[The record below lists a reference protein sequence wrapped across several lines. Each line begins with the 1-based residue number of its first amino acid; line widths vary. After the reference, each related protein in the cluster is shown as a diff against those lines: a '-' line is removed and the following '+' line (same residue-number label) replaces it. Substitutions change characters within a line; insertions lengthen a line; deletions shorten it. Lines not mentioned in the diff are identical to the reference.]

1 MHTCAAYEGNVY
13 DALLIICCTAYMS
26 NTCSTTYKLHIS
38 FLHIW
43 HAKAYMP
50 KMCTAY
56 KFIIHISFLYDAY
69 KKCFIFCILRIY
81 VSYMTNI
88 CFSTAFML
96 HICIVQHIYAT
107 HMLYR
112 IYAPHMVSRIYS
124 RSNI

>member
-56 KFIIHISFLYDAY
+56 KFIIHISFLYNFEAEQNPAWPTPRCG
-69 KKCFIFCILRIY
+69 KL
-81 VSYMTNI
+81 
-88 CFSTAFML
+88 
-96 HICIVQHIYAT
+96 
-107 HMLYR
+107 
-112 IYAPHMVSRIYS
+112 
-124 RSNI
+124 